1 MSPAGLEVG
10 APTVCPA
17 QVPRVRLGSPAG
29 VGVGVGSENHLGDD
43 VVRGPRAPGGLEL
56 RGGSLR
62 ALGVGVGLAF
72 RRSLERFW

>member
-1 MSPAGLEVG
+1 MSPAGLEVR

-29 VGVGVGSENHLGDD
+29 AGVGVGSENHLGDHG
-43 VVRGPRAPGGLEL
+43 VHGPGAPGGLEL

-62 ALGVGVGLAF
+62 GVGVGVGLAF